1 MGNKA
6 TNDSTT
12 GATMQVGTLLR
23 AKRNGKMFM
32 ITEEITIIRQPRMSK
47 GQKVKGY
54 RVSPCDRL
62 DWGIA
67 VTHDDMPDRFEVVS

>member
-1 MGNKA
+1 MGNTT

-12 GATMQVGTLLR
+12 RATMQVGTLLR

-32 ITEEITIIRQPRMSK
+32 ITEEITILRQNRSTK
-47 GQKVKGY
+47 NKIKGY
-54 RVSPCDRL
+54 KVSPCDRL

-67 VTHDDMPDRFEVVS
+67 VAHDDIPDRFEVVS

>member
-1 MGNKA
+1 MGNTT

-12 GATMQVGTLLR
+12 RATMRVGTLLR

-32 ITEEITIIRQPRMSK
+32 ITEEITILRQSRTMK
-47 GQKVKGY
+47 NKIKGY

-62 DWGIA
+62 DWGVA
-67 VTHDDMPDRFEVVS
+67 VTHDDMPNRFEVVS